1 MYEFEKKPRRSYD
14 VANSDR
20 CQLDFPINE
29 MMFITASYKISE
41 KFENADEYTYM
52 KIRFHVVLAKDQEE
66 VWSLMKIKKVLT
78 IKKDEMFENMLQ
90 SFRYFVV

>member
-1 MYEFEKKPRRSYD
+1 M
-14 VANSDR
+14 NSDR
-20 CQLDFPINE
+20 CQLDFLINE
-29 MMFITASYKISE
+29 MMFITAQYKISE

-52 KIRFHVVLAKDQEE
+52 KIRFHAVLAKDQEE

-90 SFRYFVV
+90 NF